1 MEDVQDSIEHSESP
15 SIEKRVVSCI
25 GNVDRLLLLSILIFV
40 DCFVVVGDGWMDFG
54 MLDDVGDNEKVVV
67 VCSISLLLM
76 LSLLLLLLLLLVA
89 L

>member
-40 DCFVVVGDGWMDFG
+40 DCFVDDDDG
-54 MLDDVGDNEKVVV
+54 
-67 VCSISLLLM
+67 
-76 LSLLLLLLLLLVA
+76 
-89 L
+89 